1 MACDR
6 KCCYILHYLH
16 STDFENTTARIENFQ
31 EVTTV
36 NERAQNVVVF
46 SFDIFTSDF
55 NNRIADVNS
64 GIFQLRWETADN
76 SSSGLVTH
84 TVAKD
89 HDFMQANHTTEGA
102 ATYHFTVD
110 ARSLGD
116 GPLLLTLTIKL
127 QCFHYSSCYCNQNPH
142 PWCTC
147 SQWQYEAESETILIS
162 AKKGNP
168 SSHHVQ
174 VSHLQLIILGAGTGT
189 SSLL

>member
-1 MACDR
+1 MEGVAVF
-6 KCCYILHYLH
+6 HYLH
-16 STDFENTTARIENFQ
+16 TADFANTTARIENFQ

-36 NERAQNVVVF
+36 KESAQNFVVF
-46 SFDIFTSDF
+46 SFDIFTSGL
-55 NNRIADVNS
+55 NNSIADVNS

-76 SSSGLVTH
+76 SSSGLITLTVTR
-84 TVAKD
+84 D

-102 ATYHFTVD
+102 FTYHSPVD
-110 ARSLGD
+110 ARNFGD

-127 QCFHYSSCYCNQNPH
+127 QCFHYSSCYCNQNPRSR
-142 PWCTC
+142 CTC
-147 SQWQYEAESETILIS
+147 SRWQYETESETILIS

-189 SSLL
+189 LSLL